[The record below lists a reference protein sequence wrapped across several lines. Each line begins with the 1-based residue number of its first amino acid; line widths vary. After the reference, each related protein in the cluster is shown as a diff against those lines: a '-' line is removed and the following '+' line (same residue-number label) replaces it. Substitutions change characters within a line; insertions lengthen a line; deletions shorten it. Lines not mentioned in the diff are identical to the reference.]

1 MGQLLHM
8 GMRAATAATTAA
20 SEESM
25 DRILGLDGQLIQ
37 DALILGVNI
46 FILFLVL
53 SYLLFN
59 PARKF
64 LQDRQ
69 ERVKRD
75 IDTALADKKAAK
87 ALKLEYEARL
97 KDIKK
102 EADEIIAEARKNA
115 KKTETKIIQEAKEE
129 AARIKQRADVEISLE
144 RKRALDDMKRE
155 MIAVAAMMAGKV
167 VSANIDTSIQASLV
181 DETLKEMGESTW
193 QS

>member
-8 GMRAATAATTAA
+8 GMMAATAATTAA

-25 DRILGLDGQLIQ
+25 DRILGLDVQLIQ

-69 ERVKRD
+69 ERVKCD
-75 IDTALADKKAAK
+75 IDTALADKEAAK

-144 RKRALDDMKRE
+144 RKRALDDMKQE